1 VTGLPERRK
10 ETAQRYP
17 AVPTHR
23 QRQAQPCLRPRQSS
37 VNQEIGDATAES
49 GFCFLR
55 SVAYTGGMGSKP
67 AVPVLQ
73 PAPRN
78 LMFPPVMGRQ
88 TGSTGIL
95 AVRWKLHC
103 TKSGMMHYLR
113 AV

>member
-1 VTGLPERRK
+1 
-10 ETAQRYP
+10 
-17 AVPTHR
+17 
-23 QRQAQPCLRPRQSS
+23 

-113 AV
+113 AVWWCITSGWFPCWLLPQMSSISSLRCRWVSLGMHSG